1 MTHQSPPIRC
11 RDLTVGYDG
20 EPVLE
25 SLSFTVEKNA
35 TLALV
40 GQSGSGKTTLVK
52 SLAGVLEPI
61 DGEATV
67 LGTTLPRSPPSGSL
81 GYIPQD
87 LGLVMHGTVLRNVLC
102 GTLSGLGPIRSLLGR
117 FPPDAE
123 DTAREAIE
131 SVGLVGMEGRRVSTL
146 SGGQQRRVAIA
157 RALVQKPRVL
167 LADEIL
173 SDLDTKTAESI
184 VECIESLQAETGM
197 SVVIVEHDLALA
209 RSIADQLLH
218 VEDGGVRYSI
228 GSSASRST
236 DVPRGGLA
244 SSP

>member
-1 MTHQSPPIRC
+1 MTDQTPPIRC
-11 RDLTVGYDG
+11 TDLTVGYDG

-25 SLSFTVEKNA
+25 SLSFTVEENA

-40 GQSGSGKTTLVK
+40 GRSGSGKTTLVK
-52 SLAGVLEPI
+52 SLAGVLDPI

-67 LGTTLPRSPPSGSL
+67 LGTELPRSPPSGSL

-87 LGLVMHGTVLRNVLC
+87 LGLVSHGTVLRNVLC

-117 FPPDAE
+117 FPPQAE
-123 DTAREAIE
+123 DAAREAIE
-131 SVGLVGMEGRRVSTL
+131 SVGLAGMDDRRVFTL

-173 SDLDTKTAESI
+173 SDLDSETAESI
-184 VECIESLQAETGM
+184 VTCIESLQAESGM
-197 SVVIVEHDLALA
+197 SVVIVEHDLAVA
-209 RSIADQLLH
+209 REISDRILH

-228 GSSASRST
+228 GSEANRSR
-236 DVPRGGLA
+236 DLPRGGMA